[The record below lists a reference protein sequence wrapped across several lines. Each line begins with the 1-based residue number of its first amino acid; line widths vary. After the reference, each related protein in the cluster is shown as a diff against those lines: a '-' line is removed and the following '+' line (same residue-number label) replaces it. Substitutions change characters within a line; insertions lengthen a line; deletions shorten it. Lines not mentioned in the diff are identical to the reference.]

1 MAKNLFDQFP
11 SQDIPLS
18 EAISERYLQYA
29 LSTIM
34 HRALPDARDGLKPV
48 QRRIL
53 YAMQELK
60 LSSTSGFR
68 KSAKISGDVM
78 GNYHPHG
85 EQAIYD
91 ALARMAQDFNLR
103 YPLINGQGNFG
114 NIDGDKPASSRY
126 TEARLTTFAESLL
139 VGLNEDSV
147 DFRPNYDDTL
157 EEPVLLPSSFP
168 NLLANGSTGIA
179 VGMAANVPPHN
190 IIELC
195 NTCIH
200 LIRFPDP
207 PIKTRMS
214 KLPGPDF
221 PTGGIIV
228 STRDQIEKAYLAGK
242 GQIRIRAKW
251 EVERLERN
259 QWQIIVSEIPYQV
272 QKSKLIES
280 LAKLVQNKKT
290 QLLADVRDESTEEI
304 RIVLEPKTRK
314 IEPETLMEAI
324 FKLTEME
331 SRFSMNLNVLIDGQ
345 RPKVCDPWEIL
356 RAFLNHRLVILKRRT
371 RFRISKIDHR
381 LTLLEGYLV
390 AFLNLDRVIE
400 IIRYEDKPKDQ
411 LIKEFELLE
420 VQAEAILNM
429 RLRSLRKLEEIE
441 LQNEQTKLTRERC
454 ELDDLLNSEDL
465 QKNKITEELK
475 EIKGIF
481 MKDPACK
488 RRTGFSDLSDS
499 TDFELEDVIEG
510 EPVTVICSEL
520 GWIRLFRGHV
530 PFEQDFKFR
539 DGDSLKFALHGQS
552 TDKLIIFGSNGRFY
566 SLAASSI
573 PGGRGLG
580 EPIRLM
586 MDLPNEIEI
595 QALLFHDPERQL
607 VVASEK
613 GYGFIVDET
622 EVLALTKMGKQ
633 ILNLKKGD
641 LGKSCVPADGDH
653 LAIVGE
659 NRKML
664 VIPLTDLPVQVKGTG
679 VRLQNFQ
686 RSRLSDIKS
695 FNLEEGLFW
704 KDPKGN
710 PRQAKEIE
718 KWIGKRGG
726 KGLKAPYGFPRKN
739 IFS

>member
-1 MAKNLFDQFP
+1 MAKDLFDHF

-18 EAISERYLQYA
+18 KAISERYLQYA

-53 YAMQELK
+53 YAMKELK
-60 LSSTSGFR
+60 LSPTSGFR

-91 ALARMAQDFNLR
+91 ALARMAQEFNLR
-103 YPLINGQGNFG
+103 YPLIDGQGNFG

-139 VGLNEDSV
+139 EGLNEDSV

-157 EEPVLLPSSFP
+157 EEPILLPSSFP

-179 VGMAANVPPHN
+179 VGMAANIPPHN

-195 NTCIH
+195 DTCIH
-200 LIRFPDP
+200 LIRYPDP
-207 PIKTRMS
+207 PITTRMS

-228 STRDQIEKAYLAGK
+228 STRDQIEKAYLSGK
-242 GQIRIRAKW
+242 GQIRVRARW
-251 EVERLERN
+251 EVENLGRN
-259 QWQIIVSEIPYQV
+259 QWQIVVTEIPYQI

-290 QLLADVRDESTEEI
+290 QLLADVRDESTETI
-304 RIVLEPKTRK
+304 RIVLEPKIRK

-345 RPKVCDPWEIL
+345 RPKVCTPWEIL
-356 RAFLNHRLVILKRRT
+356 KAFLNHRLVILKRRAH
-371 RFRISKIDHR
+371 FRINKIDHR
-381 LTLLEGYLV
+381 LTLLEGYIV
-390 AFLNLDRVIE
+390 AFMNLDRVIE
-400 IIRYEDKPKDQ
+400 IIRYEDSPKDT
-411 LIKEFELLE
+411 LIEEFELLD

-429 RLRSLRKLEEIE
+429 RLRSLRKLEEME
-441 LQNEQTKLTRERC
+441 LKNEQISLTKERC
-454 ELDDLLNSEDL
+454 ELDDLLGNEEL
-465 QKNKITEELK
+465 QKNKISDELK
-475 EIKGIF
+475 AIKAVF
-481 MKDPACK
+481 AKNPACQ
-488 RRTGFSDLSDS
+488 RRTAFSDL
-499 TDFELEDVIEG
+499 TDAGDFDLEDVIES

-530 PFEQDFKFR
+530 PFDQDFKFR
-539 DGDSLKFALHGQS
+539 DGDSLKFARHGQS

-566 SLAASSI
+566 SLPASSI

-586 MDLPNEIEI
+586 IDLPNEVEI
-595 QALLFHDPERQL
+595 LALLFHDPERQL
-607 VVASEK
+607 VVVSEK
-613 GYGFIVDET
+613 GNGFIVEEG
-622 EVLALTKMGKQ
+622 EVLAQTRNGKQ

-641 LGKSCVPADGDH
+641 VGKACVPVVGDH
-653 LAIVGE
+653 LALVGE

-664 VIPLTDLPVQVKGTG
+664 VIPLSEVPVQAKGTG
-679 VRLQNFQ
+679 VRLQNVLK
-686 RSRLSDIKS
+686 SRLSDMKS
-695 FNLEEGLFW
+695 FALEEGLFW
-704 KDPKGN
+704 QTPKGQV
-710 PRQAKEIE
+710 RQAKEVA

-726 KGLKAPYGFPRKN
+726 KGLKPPHGFPQKN
-739 IFS
+739 VFS

>member
-1 MAKNLFDQFP
+1 MPKNLFDQFT
-11 SQDIPLS
+11 QNIPLS

-53 YAMQELK
+53 YAMLELK

-103 YPLINGQGNFG
+103 YPLIDGQGNFG

-126 TEARLTTFAESLL
+126 TEARLTTFAENL
-139 VGLNEDSV
+139 VEGLNEDSV

-157 EEPVLLPSSFP
+157 EEPILLPASFP

-179 VGMAANVPPHN
+179 VGMAANIPPHN

-200 LIRFPDP
+200 LIRYPDP
-207 PIKTRMS
+207 PISTRMS

-242 GQIRIRAKW
+242 GQIRVRARW
-251 EVERLERN
+251 EIENLGRN
-259 QWQIIVSEIPYQV
+259 QWQIVVTEIPYQV

-290 QLLADVRDESTEEI
+290 QLLADVRDESTETI

-331 SRFSMNLNVLIDGQ
+331 SRFSMNLNVLIDGL

-356 RAFLNHRLVILKRRT
+356 RSFLDHRLVILQRRSQ
-371 RFRISKIDHR
+371 FRIKKIDNR

-390 AFLNLDRVIE
+390 AFLNLDRVIA
-400 IIRYEDKPKDQ
+400 IIRYEDNPKGQ
-411 LIKEFELLE
+411 LIKEFELLD

-441 LQNEQTKLTRERC
+441 LKNEQTRLINERA
-454 ELDDLLNSEDL
+454 ELDDLLNSEEL
-465 QKNKITEELK
+465 QKQKITAELK

-481 MKDPACK
+481 AKNPVCK
-488 RRTGFSDLSDS
+488 RRTGFADLSAT
-499 TDFELEDVIEG
+499 TDFDLEDVIEG
-510 EPVTVICSEL
+510 EPVTVICSKL
-520 GWIRLFRGHV
+520 GWIRLFRGHL
-530 PFEQDFKFR
+530 PFDQDFKFR
-539 DGDSLKFALHGQS
+539 DGDELQFALHGQS

-566 SLAASSI
+566 SLPASAV

-580 EPIRLM
+580 EPLRLM
-586 MDLPNEIEI
+586 IELPNEIEI
-595 QALLFHDPERQL
+595 QALLIYNPERKL

-613 GYGFIVDET
+613 GNGFIVDEAD
-622 EVLALTKMGKQ
+622 VLALTKTGKQ
-633 ILNLKKGD
+633 VLHLKKGD
-641 LGKSCVPADGDH
+641 QGKCCVPAEGDH

-664 VIPLTDLPVQVKGTG
+664 VISLADIPVQTKGTG

-686 RSRLSDIKS
+686 RSRLSDLKS
-695 FNLEEGLFW
+695 FTLEEGLFW
-704 KDPKGN
+704 KGPKGQ
-710 PRQAKEIE
+710 PRQAKDVE
-718 KWIGKRGG
+718 KWLGKRAG
-726 KGLKAPYGFPRKN
+726 KGLKAPYGFPKTN

>member
-1 MAKNLFDQFP
+1 MPKNLFDHF
-11 SQDIPLS
+11 SQDVPLS

-103 YPLINGQGNFG
+103 YPLVDGQGNFG

-126 TEARLTTFAESLL
+126 TEARLTTFAESMLE
-139 VGLNEDSV
+139 GLNEDSV

-179 VGMAANVPPHN
+179 VGMAANIPPHN

-200 LIRFPDP
+200 LIRYPDP

-228 STRDQIEKAYLAGK
+228 STRDQIEKAYVVGK
-242 GQIRIRAKW
+242 GQIRVRARW
-251 EVERLERN
+251 EVEQLDRN
-259 QWQIIVSEIPYQV
+259 QWQIVVTEIPYQV
-272 QKSKLIES
+272 QKSKLIEG

-290 QLLADVRDESTEEI
+290 QLLADVRDESTEII

-331 SRFSMNLNVLIDGQ
+331 TRFSMNLNVLIDGQ

-356 RAFLNHRLVILKRRT
+356 RAFLNHRIVILKRRT
-371 RFRISKIDHR
+371 LFRINKIDHR

-400 IIRYEDKPKDQ
+400 IIRYEDKPKET
-411 LIKEFELLE
+411 LINEFELHE

-441 LQNEQTKLTRERC
+441 LQNEQTRLTKERC
-454 ELDDLLNSEDL
+454 DLDDLLNSDEL
-465 QKNKITEELK
+465 QKNKIIAELK
-475 EIKGIF
+475 QIKDIF
-481 MKDPACK
+481 AKNPACK
-488 RRTGFSDLSDS
+488 RRTGFSDMSDAI
-499 TDFELEDVIEG
+499 DFELEDAIES
-510 EPVTVICSEL
+510 EPVTVICSQL
-520 GWIRLFRGHV
+520 GWIRLYRGHV
-530 PFEQDFKFR
+530 PFDQDFKFR

-552 TDKLIIFGSNGRFY
+552 TDKLVIFGSNGRFY

-586 MDLPNEIEI
+586 LDLPNETEI
-595 QALLFHDPERQL
+595 QALLFHNPERQL
-607 VVASEK
+607 VVTSET
-613 GYGFIVDET
+613 GYGFIVDEA
-622 EVLALTKMGKQ
+622 EVLASTKVGKQ
-633 ILNLKKGD
+633 VLNLKKD
-641 LGKSCVPADGDH
+641 DIGKSCVPCEGDH
-653 LAIVGE
+653 LALVGA

-664 VIPLTDLPVQVKGTG
+664 VIPLSEIPVQAKGTG
-679 VRLQNFQ
+679 VRLQKFQ
-686 RSRLSDIKS
+686 KSHLSDIKT
-695 FNLEEGLFW
+695 FTLEEGLFW
-704 KDPKGN
+704 KDSKGKT
-710 PRQAKEIE
+710 RQAKEIE
-718 KWIGKRGG
+718 KWLDKRG
-726 KGLKAPYGFPRKN
+726 KVGLKAPYGFPAKN
-739 IFS
+739 VFS